1 MDNEYRYIS
10 GDTTTSPTDR
20 AHGVLRNTYALL
32 AMSLAVSAGAGW
44 SAMAMGVGMINVW
57 LVLGVYFAL
66 LFANAKLENSAW
78 GILTVF
84 GITGWLGFTTGPIIG
99 IYASI
104 PGGMEIVN
112 TALTT
117 TALVFFGMSA
127 VAIVSKR
134 DFGFLG
140 NFLMVG
146 ILVAFVSS
154 IVALIFDMSAL
165 RLAASGMF
173 AFLSSLLILWQTSA
187 IVRGGETNYIR
198 ATVTLFI
205 SLYNLFLSLLH
216 LLTALGGE
224 D

>member
-1 MDNEYRYIS
+1 MDNEYRYIQA
-10 GDTTTSPTDR
+10 DTTTSPGDR

-32 AMSLAVSAGAGW
+32 AMSLAVSAAAGW
-44 SAMAMGVGMINVW
+44 SAMAMGIGMINVW

-84 GITGWLGFTTGPIIG
+84 GITGWLGFTTGPIIS
-99 IYASI
+99 IYASMA
-104 PGGMEIVN
+104 GGMEIVN

-127 VAIVSKR
+127 IAIISKR
-134 DFGFLG
+134 DFSFLG

-154 IVALIFDMSAL
+154 IIALIFDMSAL

-173 AFLSSLLILWQTSA
+173 AFLSSMLILWQTSA

-216 LLTALGGE
+216 LLTVLGG
-224 D
+224 DD